1 MASLQQPTR
10 LTITPAKRSDRP
22 AITRLCSRAVSS
34 SDYVLRILPTV
45 IDRGGLFLAW
55 SGNELAG
62 MTNFD
67 PLVDGSGW
75 LSMARTDPAWR
86 RRGVAVSLQHYIA
99 AYARQRR
106 IRALR
111 LWIVSWNKPSIGAC
125 KKGGFKQICEA
136 AHVFRSLRSAN
147 RGKVKPSS
155 TSSEK
160 LQLLLKSSYAAKTQ
174 GYIGYQRHF
183 VKLSKPLLTQL
194 QEHGDLYLIEDSAL
208 LVTAPDK
215 LFRILQSNLTILE
228 GPMAKSLTRAEE
240 IAQGMH
246 ARRLSTYIPY
256 NPYEISVAK
265 QHGFRRT
272 PWGKHCLV
280 FEKEI

>member
-1 MASLQQPTR
+1 MAPLQQPTR
-10 LTITPAKRSDRP
+10 LTITLAKQSNRP
-22 AITRLCSRAVSS
+22 AITSLCRRAVSS
-34 SDYVLRILPTV
+34 SDYILRILPTV

-55 SGNELAG
+55 TGNELAG

-67 PLVDGSGW
+67 QLIDGSGW

-86 RRGVAVSLQHYIA
+86 RRGVAIALQHYLA
-99 AYARQRR
+99 AYARRR
-106 IRALR
+106 GIRTLR
-111 LWIVSWNKPSIGAC
+111 LWIVSWNRPSIGAC

-155 TSSEK
+155 ASSD

-183 VKLSKPLLTQL
+183 VRLSKPLLTRL

-208 LVTAPDK
+208 LVTAPDR
-215 LFRILQSNLTILE
+215 LFRIPQSNLTILE
-228 GPMAKSLTRAEE
+228 GPMAKSLTRAKE
-240 IAQGMH
+240 IAQGMR

-265 QHGFRRT
+265 KLGFRRT

>member
-1 MASLQQPTR
+1 MAPLQQPTR
-10 LTITPAKRSDRP
+10 LTITLAKRADRL
-22 AITRLCSRAVSS
+22 AITRLCRRAVSG
-34 SDYVLRILPTV
+34 SDYVVRILPAV

-55 SGNELAG
+55 AGNELAG
-62 MTNFD
+62 MTNFEQ
-67 PLVDGSGW
+67 LVDGSAW

-86 RRGVAVSLQHYIA
+86 RRGVAISLQHYIA
-99 AYARQRR
+99 AYARRR
-106 IRALR
+106 SIRALR

-155 TSSEK
+155 ASSD

-183 VKLSKPLLTQL
+183 VRLSKPLLTRL

-208 LVTAPDK
+208 LVTAPDR
-215 LFRILQSNLTILE
+215 LFRIPQSNLTILE
-228 GPMAKSLTRAEE
+228 GPMAKSLTRAKE
-240 IAQGMH
+240 IAQGMR

-265 QHGFRRT
+265 KLGFRRT